1 MELPWSFITKN
12 DDDIKR
18 SGDANNDSGD
28 DILRII
34 SEKITTVVKKITTV
48 MMTLTTVV
56 KKITTVVM
64 TLTTVVIPFWQNV
77 RCQSQS
83 DFLLL

>member
-12 DDDIKR
+12 DDDIKG

-48 MMTLTTVV
+48 
-56 KKITTVVM
+56 VM
-64 TLTTVVIPFWQNV
+64 TLTTVVMTFCQKV